1 MSKALPVGSS
11 VPAYPA
17 PSRAAIARHPVHPAL
32 ITYPIASLTAA
43 LATDVAAR
51 RTGDPFWPR
60 ASRLLLK
67 TGLASGLVAGAV
79 GAVDY
84 YGIDR
89 VREHAEGRLHAYGNV
104 AALALTALNLRLR
117 DDDRVPTKALAVTA
131 TVAALLGATGW
142 LGGELSYRYKVGV
155 MEAAPEQAPTPA

>member
-1 MSKALPVGSS
+1 MSN
-11 VPAYPA
+11 VPARPA
-17 PSRAAIARHPVHPAL
+17 PSRAAVARHPLHPGL
-32 ITYPIASLTAA
+32 IPYPFASLTGA
-43 LATDVAAR
+43 LATDLAAR
-51 RTGDPFWPR
+51 RTGDPFWTR

-67 TGLASGLVAGAV
+67 TGLASGVVAGAV

-84 YGIDR
+84 FGVER

-117 DDDRVPTKALAVTA
+117 DGAEVPGRAVALSAAVA
-131 TVAALLGATGW
+131 GLLAATGW

-155 MEAAPEQAPTPA
+155 MEARGLPEPR